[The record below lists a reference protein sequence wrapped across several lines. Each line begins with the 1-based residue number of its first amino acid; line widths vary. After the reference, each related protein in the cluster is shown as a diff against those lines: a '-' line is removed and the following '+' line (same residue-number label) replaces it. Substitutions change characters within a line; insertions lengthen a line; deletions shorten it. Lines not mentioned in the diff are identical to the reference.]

1 MAYGNSG
8 NDVSLVT
15 GADLSTH
22 QYKMVRF
29 GATDLQLC
37 GAGLKAHG
45 ILQDKPASG
54 VVGCVRKGGIS
65 QVVCGGN
72 VSKGAE
78 FTSDSAGRAV
88 TATSGDEIN
97 GVALEAG
104 TVGGII
110 PCLPMCQGGPTA

>member
-1 MAYGNSG
+1 VGYGNSG
-8 NDVSLVT
+8 NDVSLVA
-15 GADLSTH
+15 GADLTTH

-29 GATDLQLC
+29 ASTNLQLC

-45 ILQDKPASG
+45 ILQDKPDDTE
-54 VVGCVRKGGIS
+54 VGAVRRGGIS
-65 QVVCGGN
+65 QVVCGGD
-72 VSKGAE
+72 VSKGSE

-88 TATSGDEIN
+88 EATSGDEIN

-110 PCLPMCQGGPTA
+110 PCLPMAQGGPTA